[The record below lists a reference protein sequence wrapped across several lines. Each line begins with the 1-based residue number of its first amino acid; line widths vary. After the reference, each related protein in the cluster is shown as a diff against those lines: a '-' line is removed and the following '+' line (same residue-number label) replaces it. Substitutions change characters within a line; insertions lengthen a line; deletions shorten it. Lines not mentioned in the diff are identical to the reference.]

1 VELSTVNLF
10 HSILQ
15 GFELPSIEFPYLGTR
30 GLVGVVMLIHIF
42 FATLFVGYAVGS
54 PLLQLWSVRT
64 GNSRYERLAHSIAR
78 FNVLTF
84 SVGATWAVMFLV
96 VLLGFYP
103 RVTTALFTHFFWFF
117 PVIGMGAMVLT
128 IYFFYIHYYRAQN
141 RALPRNIAAGIAAAL
156 FILLWQAILTGMDS
170 FMVTGG
176 GADGQAV
183 PSGAEVS
190 SIGAALDSILSPV
203 WFTQT
208 LHRTF
213 GNLSWPAFAV
223 AAWAAFKYAGA
234 KSAEDKTFYDWAG
247 SMGVIWGTIF
257 LLLQPFVGFA
267 TVYLMSRID
276 YGTEDLTV
284 GGASGPYD
292 RLVGEGS
299 DSFTSNLLHL
309 NLALVVLLFVLS
321 NVAMYIG
328 AGRHPDLAG
337 RRPIQFFGL
346 AAAAAGLG
354 SLVANFDHGTPLF
367 WLRYIAIL
375 IMILATL
382 GALVAYVRGR
392 RLFRYGSPGRGY
404 RAVLLSLGILAAV
417 VTLSMGWMKSN
428 SRAPYTIYG
437 QPGYQVESER
447 PVIPEELQETAEP

>member
-1 VELSTVNLF
+1 MELSTVNLF

-128 IYFFYIHYYRAQN
+128 IYFFYVHYYRAKN
-141 RALPRNIAAGIAAAL
+141 RALPRNIAAGLAAAL
-156 FILLWQAILTGMDS
+156 FILLWQAILTGMDT

-176 GADGQAV
+176 AGGQAV
-183 PSGAEVS
+183 PSGTEVS
-190 SIGAALDSILSPV
+190 SVGAALDSILSPM
-203 WFTQT
+203 WLTQ
-208 LHRTF
+208 LIHRTF

-223 AAWAAFKYAGA
+223 AAWAAFRYSGA
-234 KSAEDKTFYDWAG
+234 KSAEDKAFYDWAG
-247 SMGVIWGTIF
+247 SMGVLWGTVF
-257 LLLQPFVGFA
+257 LLLQPFGGFA
-267 TVYLMSRID
+267 TVYVMSKLD
-276 YGTEDLTV
+276 YSAEDLAVPGTT
-284 GGASGPYD
+284 GSYD

-299 DSFTSNLLHL
+299 DSFTSNLLHI
-309 NLALVVLLFVLS
+309 NLAMVVGLFVLS

-375 IMILATL
+375 VMILATL
-382 GALVAYVRGR
+382 GALIAYVRGR